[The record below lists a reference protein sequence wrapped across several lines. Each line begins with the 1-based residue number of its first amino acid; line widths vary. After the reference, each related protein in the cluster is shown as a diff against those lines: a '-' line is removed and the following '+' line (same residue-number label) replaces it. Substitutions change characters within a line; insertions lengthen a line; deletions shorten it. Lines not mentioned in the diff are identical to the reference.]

1 VAFLL
6 AAAVR
11 YAAEDMLGVLSWAA
25 LPITWVVASR
35 MFFNR
40 VENKRRSALLWQF
53 PDALAMIVRSIR
65 VGVPVIDAIRNVSL
79 TAPNPTAGEFARMVD
94 QIAMGTPLD
103 EAITELAERTG
114 LAEYRFFAT
123 ALSLQTQTG
132 GTLSE
137 TLENLAD
144 VIRKRAALKARGLAM
159 TAEARTS
166 SAILAVL
173 PVLTGHDAVFAQSEL
188 HHAVVHRSYRQDV
201 LQRGGHLPDPGNAL
215 YPRHHQIGA
224 AMMEVGTRFALLA
237 GAGLFLLAMAMA
249 AWILLRDMRV
259 QERYGWRIRQI
270 HGEERVSTMKAERP
284 AFRELF
290 TRNISGIGQ
299 FIISERPCSGGDQGD
314 SLRRCCAPRVSV
326 EKMPPA
332 CFLAPR

>member
-1 VAFLL
+1 MNDGATQYLLLMGGCMLLIGLGLSGVMVSRSQAVNDRRSKRLTAILAPHLRTAQIELSAFTLPDEHGPRTVASTLASIFGFSFERQALYPTKWYIILAATFLL
-6 AAAVR
+6 AAGVR
-11 YAAEDMLGVLSWAA
+11 YASDDMLGVLSWAT
-25 LPITWVVASR
+25 LPVTWVISSR

-79 TAPNPTAGEFARMVD
+79 TAPSPTAGEFARMVD
-94 QIAMGTPLD
+94 QIAIGTPLD

-173 PVLTGHDAVFAQSEL
+173 PVLTGLMLYFLNPSYIMLLFTDPTGKMFFSA
-188 HHAVVHRSYRQDV
+188 AVVSLTLGMLCIRAIIKSV
-201 LQRGGHLPDPGNAL
+201 LP
-215 YPRHHQIGA
+215 
-224 AMMEVGTRFALLA
+224 
-237 GAGLFLLAMAMA
+237 
-249 AWILLRDMRV
+249 
-259 QERYGWRIRQI
+259 
-270 HGEERVSTMKAERP
+270 
-284 AFRELF
+284 
-290 TRNISGIGQ
+290 
-299 FIISERPCSGGDQGD
+299 
-314 SLRRCCAPRVSV
+314 
-326 EKMPPA
+326 
-332 CFLAPR
+332 